1 MSSHFTPGFPATE
14 QALASFIRDVIKETN
29 DRYKIY
35 YPRVMKA
42 LPLTKNSLYYL
53 SPPSPYWVFA
63 KASTNAFGSDRLLA
77 IACGARVS
85 DGMLIRGRVKLHLHS
100 GELPILNFEQG
111 KVIYM
116 STTSGRMDTVAPT
129 GSGEIVRVVGHCL
142 TETSSGTHQYFYFN
156 PEPGWLELV

>member
-1 MSSHFTPGFPATE
+1 VSNHFTPGFPATE
-14 QALASFIRDVIKETN
+14 QALASFIRDIIKETN

-35 YPRVMKA
+35 SPRPKA
-42 LPLTKNSLYYL
+42 AVSLTKNSLYYL
-53 SPPSPYWVFA
+53 SPPSPYWALA

-85 DGMLIRGRVKLHLHS
+85 DGMLVRGRVKLSLHA
-100 GELPILNFEQG
+100 GEAPILNFEQG

-116 STTSGRMDTVAPT
+116 SISTGRMDTVAPT

-142 TETSSGTHQYFYFN
+142 TVSRKSDHQYFYFN